1 MDGGQE
7 KLRLFNLLIYCVR
20 LGVMVLISL
29 GITSILVAIAVGLAY
44 GGFVIAISLYKIPQ
58 YLYFESLSDGME
70 FILQFLVI
78 FLGVKLANF
87 LYKGMNFFFD
97 MVKVNFEVFIK
108 HYRREKVRYENHIRQ

>member
-1 MDGGQE
+1 
-7 KLRLFNLLIYCVR
+7 
-20 LGVMVLISL
+20 MVLISL

-58 YLYFESLSDGME
+58 FLYFESLSGGME
-70 FILQFLVI
+70 FIIQFLAI
-78 FLGVKLANF
+78 FLGVKFANF